1 MLERK
6 HIKFVEIHHLFT
18 EISLALGFTQQDIE
32 LHSTNLVEL
41 ITLWQQQEFV
51 EVYVENKDRLFG
63 RVKDSS
69 LSYGASPYY
78 IGLYHAR
85 LTYTEND
92 PLVVLTFDY
101 EDNPEQT
108 TVSVRFMINHDTLFG
123 TKEEKFIQQRMKDI
137 RKRIDNFI
145 QQGNQS
151 K

>member
-18 EISLALGFTQQDIE
+18 QISLALGFTEQDIDK
-32 LHSTNLVEL
+32 HSTNLAEL
-41 ITLWQQQEFV
+41 IALWQQQEFV

-63 RVKDSS
+63 RAKDSS
-69 LSYGASPYY
+69 LAYGASPYY

-85 LTYTEND
+85 LS
-92 PLVVLTFDY
+92 Y

-108 TVSVRFMINHDTLFG
+108 TVSVRFMVDHDTLFG

-137 RKRIDNFI
+137 RKRIDDFI
-145 QQGNQS
+145 QLGN
-151 K
+151 KK

>member
-18 EISLALGFTQQDIE
+18 QISLALGFTEHDIDK
-32 LHSTNLVEL
+32 HSTNLAEL
-41 ITLWQQQEFV
+41 IALWQQQEFV

-63 RVKDSS
+63 RAKDSS
-69 LSYGASPYY
+69 LAYGASPYY

-85 LTYTEND
+85 LSYEEND
-92 PLVVLTFDY
+92 PLVVLTFNY

-108 TVSVRFMINHDTLFG
+108 TVSVRFMVDHDTLFG

-137 RKRIDNFI
+137 RKRIDDFI
-145 QQGNQS
+145 QLGN
-151 K
+151 KK

>member
-18 EISLALGFTQQDIE
+18 EISLALGFTEQDIE
-32 LHSTNLVEL
+32 QHSANLAEL
-41 ITLWQQQEFV
+41 IALWQQQQFV
-51 EVYVENKDRLFG
+51 EIYIENQDRLFG
-63 RVKDSS
+63 RAKDSS

-85 LTYTEND
+85 LSYNEND

-101 EDNPEQT
+101 EDNPQQT
-108 TVSVRFMINHDTLFG
+108 SVSIRFMVDHDTLFG
-123 TKEEKFIQQRMKDI
+123 TKEEKYIQQRMKEI

-145 QQGNQS
+145 QLGNQ
-151 K
+151 

>member
-18 EISLALGFTQQDIE
+18 QISLALGFTEQDIDK
-32 LHSTNLVEL
+32 HSTNLAEL
-41 ITLWQQQEFV
+41 IALWQQQEFV

-63 RVKDSS
+63 RAKDSS
-69 LSYGASPYY
+69 LVYGASPYY

-85 LTYTEND
+85 LSYEEND
-92 PLVVLTFDY
+92 PLVVLTFNY

-108 TVSVRFMINHDTLFG
+108 TVSVRFMVDHDTLFG

-137 RKRIDNFI
+137 RKRIDDFI
-145 QQGNQS
+145 QLGN
-151 K
+151 KK